1 MNLQPQMPYAIFA
14 ELHRVLSTT
23 LGKKHDRQLCSKK
36 EKSKKKKNKPQQKS
50 QKKGDNITGIFFI
63 MKPQPNI

>member
-36 EKSKKKKNKPQQKS
+36 EKSKKKKKQTPTKKS
-50 QKKGDNITGIFFI
+50 KKRG
-63 MKPQPNI
+63 